1 MARRDHAVDA
11 GGAVLP
17 RTAQLMRQSLGLG
30 LGRDLKGLRVRGLRG
45 PPLHDYLADR
55 LPRVEFLLGSVWT
68 DDALRLE
75 SRKVATESVAPERGH
90 RRIGAEIS
98 IHPFKE
104 ILVVPRGRPLQTSIR
119 VALKHPRLRRI
130 LEGLPGRS
138 LFGGLRSRGEDGP
151 QLGSGILRGEMIRRR
166 KWPIASAP
174 DDCATRGLPPRVPH
188 VGRTQTP
195 SVPSL
200 SVPPIRVERPPA
212 PLTGANG
219 REAGGTR
226 IGHFGNASITP
237 NPNPRY
243 LRVTQ
248 IADFSLFET
257 PVNKDNLPDLQ
268 SAAVKAQRS

>member
-104 ILVVPRGRPLQTSIR
+104 ILVVHRGRPLQTSIR
-119 VALKHPRLRRI
+119 VALSIHASAASWRVCPA
-130 LEGLPGRS
+130 GRS
-138 LFGGLRSRGEDGP
+138 
-151 QLGSGILRGEMIRRR
+151 
-166 KWPIASAP
+166 
-174 DDCATRGLPPRVPH
+174 
-188 VGRTQTP
+188 
-195 SVPSL
+195 
-200 SVPPIRVERPPA
+200 
-212 PLTGANG
+212 
-219 REAGGTR
+219 
-226 IGHFGNASITP
+226 
-237 NPNPRY
+237 
-243 LRVTQ
+243 
-248 IADFSLFET
+248 
-257 PVNKDNLPDLQ
+257 
-268 SAAVKAQRS
+268 SAACGAEARMALSSAAASFGAR